1 MFAADTGTGLSW
13 TPEFLAAVYGDRT
26 KVAGT
31 GGGHK
36 WAAGNEAGKSGRL
49 KIRTSGIRGYNPEW
63 SQRVSDQVIS
73 LARSLYVEEDAKKLC
88 WSCPEIIP
96 FLNTYPELLHSLIST
111 GYTNVISSS
120 GTAYIRTGVITS
132 TKDLIVR
139 GAFVYGSSGDPI
151 FGEVITGYSV
161 SAVAPATFTATPGG
175 GKPAVSAAGAVAFS
189 AGYLYDFEF
198 GGGILGISG
207 ITGKMEVPME
217 LGKSGPEILILR
229 NKTKVAS
236 SDTGVSWI
244 EVLDH
249 ARSTH
254 KVFVPYVNEGGISG
268 MLELESLVF
277 YQSAA
282 PSGSFT
288 IQQRPSEL
296 RNMISSSYA
305 YSGIVQKLLAPSE
318 HLGNLYKYFRA
329 NQRIYQIVSSLLE
342 GSYYLLFELLG
353 VSFYSLIAPA
363 SDNTTHYYFPT
374 NIVPGDP
381 ENASVE
387 MAALFIDTSGTI
399 ELFGSRSGSESL
411 DSYSL
416 AVVDGV
422 FRLDWKNKTTWLSD
436 YTIPLKEILILRC
449 DSNGFWINNKKTVS
463 WDLSGKPGNTMYGYS
478 IYGINTA
485 GQSSNSTGC
494 KVWIGRTKIVSGDKV
509 YDLYPIRTAEWS
521 SSDHATVYDVILMD
535 LNVNGNSNFHI
546 HLGDGET
553 AKKFYISYCMK
564 DPLRLLS
571 QKALDYVVNNDAREL
586 LKSDMHGVMRG
597 IIDNYLQLG
606 TEDLRS
612 LTYMITISLINTWPE
627 ILHSFVNTGKLGW
640 IESVGGA
647 CSSSYLYLSTLE
659 AGGALSMRAAFNIP
673 QGEEQGFCT
682 IFSFDGL
689 SDTSHIGVESM
700 KGTFDGVSYD
710 ASTAMFHEPL
720 SGNSSTKDLSRDATG
735 FEVIFDKN
743 SAGRYRKTINGVE
756 KTTTSSS
763 DTGGTFG
770 INIFKHASVYIPDS
784 LYTGSPRLNYFK
796 IDHGERDSLDG
807 TINLVP
813 FKKDGEYGFLN
824 LNNYIVIN
832 SDSFLRNESGSGEYR
847 YVLTDKNG
855 SSNLEPYE
863 RIPSLASTGNAYIDT
878 GLQFGP
884 GAQYYTVRC
893 GVYFPSSAPMTH
905 PTALFG
911 GRYGELSDGITI
923 FKSGTSWSR
932 LFQNFGGSSTPET
945 ELGMTLSSNTWYD
958 FCMTNKCLSING
970 KDCPTSDGYGN
981 SLPLGVNFYIF
992 TTCRNKDTGPDSRY
1006 FYGSFS
1012 YFRVER
1018 SGKAVF
1024 YGIPCRLTEDTR
1036 YTWDGQLHTSG
1047 ELGFWDMVSGKFF
1060 GATQGTFSVGPG
1072 TVKEGS

>member
-120 GTAYIRTGVITS
+120 GTAYIRTGVASS
-132 TKDLIVR
+132 TQDLIVR

-151 FGEVITGYSV
+151 FGQSRAGYSV
-161 SAVAPATFTATPGG
+161 SAAEPVSFTATPGG
-175 GKPAVSAAGAVAFS
+175 GKPAVTAAGTVAFS

-217 LGKSGPEILILR
+217 LGRSNPEIWILR
-229 NKTKVAS
+229 NNNKVAS

-254 KVFVPYVNEGGISG
+254 KVFVPYVNESGISG
-268 MLELESLVF
+268 MLELESLTF

-282 PSGSFT
+282 SNGSFT

-296 RNMISSSYA
+296 RNMISSSSA
-305 YSGIVQKLLAPSE
+305 YSGLFQILAPTE

-329 NQRIYQIVSSLLE
+329 NQRVYQIISNLLE
-342 GSYYLLFELLG
+342 GNYFLLFELLG
-353 VSFYSLIAPA
+353 VSFYSLIAPT

-449 DSNGFWINNKKTVS
+449 DSSGFWINNKKMVS
-463 WDLSGKPGNTMYGYS
+463 WDLSGKPGNTTYGYS
-478 IYGINTA
+478 ICGINTA
-485 GQSSNSTGC
+485 GQSSDSAGC

-509 YDLYPIRTAEWS
+509 YDLYPIKTAEWS
-521 SSDHATVYDVILMD
+521 SSNRAWAYDVILMD
-535 LNVNGNSNFHI
+535 LNVNGNNNFHI
-546 HLGDGET
+546 HLRDGET
-553 AKKFYISYCMK
+553 AERFNISYCMK
-564 DPLRLLS
+564 DPLRILS

-597 IIDNYLQLG
+597 IIDNYLQMETG
-606 TEDLRS
+606 DMRS
-612 LTYMITISLINTWPE
+612 LTYMITTSLINTWPE

-647 CSSSYLYLSTLE
+647 YSSSHLYRGTLE
-659 AGGALSMRAAFNIP
+659 RGGVLSMRAAFNIP

-682 IFSFDGL
+682 IFSV
-689 SDTSHIGVESM
+689 SDSNTSHFGVESM

-710 ASTAMFHEPL
+710 ASTAMLNESL
-720 SGNSSTKDLSRDATG
+720 SRNNSTKDLSRDATG
-735 FEVIFDKN
+735 FEVIFDK
-743 SAGRYRKTINGVE
+743 SPEGYYRKTINGVE
-756 KTTTSSS
+756 KATTCVFL
-763 DTGGTFG
+763 TGTLD
-770 INIFKHASVYIPDS
+770 IKIFKHSTANYIPDS

-796 IDHGERDSLDG
+796 IEPREWDSLAG
-807 TINLVP
+807 TLNLVP
-813 FKKDGEYGFLN
+813 FKKDGEYGFIDLN
-824 LNNYIVIN
+824 HYIETD
-832 SDSFLRNESGSGEYR
+832 SDPFLRNESGSGEYR

-855 SSNLEPYE
+855 SANLEPYE
-863 RIPSLASTGNAYIDT
+863 RIPSLASTGNAYINT

-893 GVYFPSSAPMTH
+893 GVYFPSSAPNTQ

-923 FKSGTSWSR
+923 FRSQTWSR
-932 LFQNFGGSSTPET
+932 LFQNFGGGSTPET

-992 TTCRNKDTGPDSRY
+992 TTCRDKDTGPDERY

-1018 SGKAVF
+1018 SRKAVF
-1024 YGIPCRLTEDTR
+1024 YGIPCRLTEDTS
-1036 YTWDGQLHTSG
+1036 YTWDGQLHEAG

>member
-26 KVAGT
+26 KVAGS

-88 WSCPEIIP
+88 WSCPEIVP

-120 GTAYIRTGVITS
+120 GTAYIRTGVTAP

-217 LGKSGPEILILR
+217 LGKSGPEIVILR
-229 NKTKVAS
+229 NKNKVAS

-244 EVLDH
+244 EILDH

-254 KVFVPYVNEGGISG
+254 KVFVPYVNENGISG

-277 YQSAA
+277 YQNAA
-282 PSGSFT
+282 TGGSFT

-296 RNMISSSYA
+296 RNMISSSSD
-305 YSGIVQKLLAPSE
+305 YSGIVQRILAPTE

-329 NQRIYQIVSSLLE
+329 NQRVYQIVSNLL
-342 GSYYLLFELLG
+342 GRSYFILFELLG

-363 SDNTTHYYFPT
+363 SDNTTHYHFPT

-381 ENASVE
+381 ENAEVE
-387 MAALFIDTSGTI
+387 MVVLFIDTSGTI

-449 DSNGFWINNKKTVS
+449 DSSGFWINNKKMVS
-463 WDLSGKPGNTMYGYS
+463 WDLSGKPENTVYGYS
-478 IYGINTA
+478 ICGINTA
-485 GQSSNSTGC
+485 GQSSDSGGC

-509 YDLYPIRTAEWS
+509 YDLYPIIERSWNS
-521 SSDHATVYDVILMD
+521 SANISEADVILMD

-546 HLGDGET
+546 HRRDGEFAT
-553 AKKFYISYCMK
+553 KFHISYCMK

-586 LKSDMHGVMRG
+586 LKTDMRRVLRG
-597 IIDNYLQLG
+597 IIDNYLQMG
-606 TEDLRS
+606 TEDMRS
-612 LTYMITISLINTWPE
+612 ITYMITISLINTWPE

-647 CSSSYLYLSTLE
+647 YSSSRLYLSTLNR
-659 AGGALSMRAAFNIP
+659 GGALSMRAAFNIP

-682 IFSFDGL
+682 IFSVEDL
-689 SDTSHIGVESM
+689 PDEYHIGVESV

-710 ASTAMFHEPL
+710 ASTAILKEPL
-720 SGNSSTKDLSRDATG
+720 NSTKDLSRDATG
-735 FEVIFDKN
+735 FEVIFDVN
-743 SAGRYRKTINGVE
+743 SSDIYRKTINGVAR
-756 KTTTSSS
+756 TTTASFSNP
-763 DTGGTFG
+763 G
-770 INIFKHASVYIPDS
+770 ILGIKIFKHAATNYIPDS

-796 IDHGERDSLDG
+796 IDHGEWDSLEG
-807 TINLVP
+807 TVNLVP
-813 FKKDGEYGFLN
+813 FKRDGEYGFIDLN
-824 LNNYIVIN
+824 HYIVTD
-832 SDSFLRNESGSGEYR
+832 SDPFLRNESENGEYR
-847 YVLTDKNG
+847 YILTDKNG
-855 SSNLEPYE
+855 SANLEPYE
-863 RIPSLASTGNAYIDT
+863 RIPSLASTGNAYINT

-893 GVYFPSSAPMTH
+893 GVYFPSSAPMTQ

-911 GRYGELSDGITI
+911 GRYGFLSDGITL

-945 ELGMTLSSNTWYD
+945 DLGMTLSSNTWYD

-970 KDCPTSDGYGN
+970 KDCPTSDGYGD

-992 TTCRNKDTGPDSRY
+992 TTCRDKDTGPDSRY

-1024 YGIPCRLTEDTR
+1024 YGIPCRLTEDTL
-1036 YTWDGQLHTSG
+1036 YTWDGQPHAAG

-1060 GATQGTFSVGPG
+1060 GATVGTFSVGPG